1 MHCLLKLLIVIK
13 SIRLLMFFVFVSTFS
28 IPGFTQE
35 VSQVELESAKSF
47 LQRERE
53 TIFIEALHLSVSEA
67 VVFHTIYV
75 DYNREKRA
83 LDDLLIKQFV
93 AYSENYNQLDQ
104 TIMHDF
110 IKNSRKHQR
119 KELGVRKKYYRKFG
133 KTISIKLASQFY
145 EVDDFIST
153 TLRSNI
159 LLGLPF
165 TGSIVKPGEK

>member
-1 MHCLLKLLIVIK
+1 MYYRQKFLTDFNSV
-13 SIRLLMFFVFVSTFS
+13 RLLMLFIFVSSFS

-35 VSQVELESAKSF
+35 ISQVDLESAKSF

-53 TIFIEALHLSVSEA
+53 TIFIDALHLSVSEA
-67 VVFHTIYV
+67 AVFHPIYV

-93 AYSENYNQLDQ
+93 TYSENYNQLDK

-110 IKNSRKHQR
+110 IKNSMKHQR
-119 KELGVRKKYYRKFG
+119 KELGVRKKYYKKLG
-133 KTISIKLASQFY
+133 KTISTKLASQFY

-153 TLRSNI
+153 TLRSNV
-159 LLGLPF
+159 LMGLPF
-165 TGSIVKPGEK
+165 TGSIVKQEEK